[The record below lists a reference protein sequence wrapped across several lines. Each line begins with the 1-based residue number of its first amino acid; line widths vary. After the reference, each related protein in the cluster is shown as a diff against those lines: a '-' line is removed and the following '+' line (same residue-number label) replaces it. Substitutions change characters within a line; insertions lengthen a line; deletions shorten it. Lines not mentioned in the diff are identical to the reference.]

1 MFIDDKSLNVWIYLL
16 KNKHE
21 VFQKFLEWKAMVERS
36 TGHKVKVLRSVN
48 EGEYT
53 SNEFEGYLKKEGI
66 KHKYT
71 IPKTPEQNGV
81 SERMNRTLVEKVRSM
96 LRDSK
101 LPQQFW
107 AEALTTAVYLLNRS
121 PMKTPLNRTPF
132 EEWTGEKPRV
142 NHLKIFCCTAY
153 THIPKDKRKKLD
165 SKAKKCIFLGYGGLR
180 KGYCLYNQRS
190 LCLF

>member
-1 MFIDDKSLNVWIYLL
+1 MSGKIYRVPFSGTRTRAKEPLGLIHSHVCGKISSHSLGGAQYFLMFNDDKSLNVWIYLL

-36 TGHKVKVLRSVN
+36 TGHKVKVLRRDN
-48 EGEYT
+48 GEEYT

-66 KHKYT
+66 KHEYT

-81 SERMNRTLVEKVRSM
+81 SQRINRTLVVKVRSM
-96 LRDSK
+96 LTDSK

-121 PMKTPLNRTPF
+121 PTKTLENRTPF
-132 EEWTGEKPRV
+132 
-142 NHLKIFCCTAY
+142 
-153 THIPKDKRKKLD
+153 
-165 SKAKKCIFLGYGGLR
+165 
-180 KGYCLYNQRS
+180 
-190 LCLF
+190 